1 MRIVKTMLAPSRDD
15 AVRLTRS
22 EKMSMVVLAYAATIM
37 DELQGDL
44 AQRLTMIENGPE
56 RVKEL
61 SEKTDALLND
71 LRLTIPI
78 NQRQSLQNVGSDF
91 EMRLAPK
98 ASPNKTTVL
107 MQKEEFRELVDFAR
121 TKCRDCIDD
130 DEDCE
135 KCGLY
140 QLLTSI
146 LPLDDYHNNMLC
158 PYNLGEWKN

>member
-1 MRIVKTMLAPSRDD
+1 MRIVKTMLAQSRDD

-78 NQRQSLQNVGSDF
+78 NQRQSLQNVGADF

-140 QLLTSI
+140 QLLTAI
-146 LPLDDYHNNMLC
+146 LPLDDYHNGYLC
-158 PYNLGEWKN
+158 PYNLGEWGN